1 MTGETAQCFHGERRT
16 PRLAGKRGRRM
27 PMIVRD
33 GSMVAGPSREQRRPR
48 KAFAARRRNV
58 LYKGCVK
65 SILGCRMDGEV
76 GKLGGRG

>member
-1 MTGETAQCFHGERRT
+1 
-16 PRLAGKRGRRM
+16 M

-48 KAFAARRRNV
+48 KAFAARWRNV

-65 SILGCRMDGEV
+65 SIPGCRMDGEV
-76 GKLGGRG
+76 GELGGRG